1 MHTAARAVQSLQ
13 RAAGDKTLNELK
25 AKQEQVRL
33 QQIQA
38 AEEHEAALIA
48 AVQAEADSTSQLAE
62 VRNYFSPKTHITAKA
77 FAVTNGLPQA

>member
-1 MHTAARAVQSLQ
+1 MHTAAPVVQTLQ

-38 AEEHEAALIA
+38 AEEHEAARIA

-62 VRNYFSPKTHITAKA
+62 VHNCFLLKTILQQN
-77 FAVTNGLPQA
+77 FLL